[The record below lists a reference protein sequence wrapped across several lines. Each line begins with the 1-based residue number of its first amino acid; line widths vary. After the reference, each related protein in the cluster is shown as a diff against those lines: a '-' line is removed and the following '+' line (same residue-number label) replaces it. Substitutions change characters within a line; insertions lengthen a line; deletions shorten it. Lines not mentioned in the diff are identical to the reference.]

1 MDTRYTHT
9 DYYLP
14 ELYNKLLKNINVN
27 CKYINGTWSLHQ
39 KLEYLNFI
47 KRGLPL
53 PPIVINKTDDG
64 RYELIDGCNRINIIC
79 DFMLGGLENYMNAAS
94 KVALEG
100 TLMHVYMIYGT
111 VTDADF
117 KVLRRS
123 FHGLF
128 AGFVGAAPP
137 TPPTPSTPS
146 TQPLQLYKPLE
157 SDIKI
162 ITEKKIIIHQK
173 TKIPKKLIHESLKTG
188 VWNRYIGAEKG
199 SAPCT
204 VCKQT
209 QITQREFDTGHV
221 IAEINGGA
229 THIENLRPI
238 CRKCNLSM
246 GAQNMEVFRK
256 KYFS

>member
-1 MDTRYTHT
+1 METRYTHT

-14 ELYNKLLKNINVN
+14 ELYNKLLKGAPIN
-27 CKYINGTWSLHQ
+27 CRYINTNWTLHQ
-39 KLEYLNFI
+39 KIDYLNFI
-47 KRGLPL
+47 KRGLPQV
-53 PPIVINKTDDG
+53 PIVLHRREDG
-64 RYELIDGCNRINIIC
+64 QYDLIDGCNRINIVT
-79 DFMLGGLENYMNAAS
+79 DFMLGGLENYTNAAS
-94 KVALEG
+94 KLVLEG
-100 TLMHVYMIYGT
+100 VMFHVYIIYGRLS
-111 VTDADF
+111 DIDI
-117 KVLRRS
+117 KYLRKS
-123 FHGLF
+123 FNGSF
-128 AGFVGAAPP
+128 SGFIGASAPP
-137 TPPTPSTPS
+137 LPEPS
-146 TQPLQLYKPLE
+146 
-157 SDIKI
+157 SDPEIKI

-173 TKIPKKLIHESLKTG
+173 TKIPKKLIHEALKTG

-229 THIENLRPI
+229 THIDNLRPI

-246 GAQNMEVFRK
+246 GAQNMEVFRN